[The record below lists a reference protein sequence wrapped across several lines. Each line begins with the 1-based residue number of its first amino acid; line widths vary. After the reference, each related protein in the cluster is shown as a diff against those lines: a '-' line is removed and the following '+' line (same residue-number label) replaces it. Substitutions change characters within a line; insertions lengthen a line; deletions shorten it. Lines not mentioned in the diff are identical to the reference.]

1 MRRWLV
7 WTLLVVSVAL
17 GATDAEAQFRYLC
30 FGDSITLGN
39 YDDDYDPDLGY
50 PGRLAFGSRLNCPA
64 ANCEVINK
72 GKSGEKT
79 PGGLTRIDNVLNNF
93 PSHVLLLMEGT
104 NDIFVEY
111 DKDYPAWSFE
121 TMVFNLKEMARKAE
135 DRGTDAVHASIIRFH
150 KDADAAAWQ
159 FQDVEDLR
167 NELATEATAEGRY
180 FVDIYNVLCPDGDDV
195 HGHTQNECFNLH
207 YPPVP
212 EEDDRGH
219 PNGWGYDMMADAF
232 YNVITWKPVPGAP
245 ATDSPKD
252 TISTSTPTFTW
263 TRESPVRATW
273 YRLQVDDSVGTV
285 LDIWLKAADYCGGSS
300 CSASSIVTLGTGS
313 HSWRVRGR
321 NPKGTGNWSSSR
333 SFTVSVSA
341 AVFQDSFES
350 GNTSAWS
357 ASLP

>member
-50 PGRLAFGSRLNCPA
+50 PGRLAFGSRLNCFA

-111 DKDYPAWSFE
+111 DKDYPPWSFE

-135 DRGTDAVHASIIRFH
+135 DRGTDAVHASISWFNPGGTH
-150 KDADAAAWQ
+150 GTSKNGE
-159 FQDVEDLR
+159 VGDLR
-167 NELATEATAEGRY
+167 DEMASAASANGRY
-180 FVDIYNVLCPDGDDV
+180 FVDIWNVLCPTGLDV
-195 HGHTQNECFNLH
+195 HGHTQAQCFNLH
-207 YPPVP
+207 YPPAP
-212 EEDDRGH
+212 AEDDRGH
-219 PNGWGYDMMADAF
+219 PNGSGYDMVADEF
-232 YNVITWKPVPGAP
+232 FDEITSVPVPGAP
-245 ATDSPKD
+245 ATVNPKN
-252 TISTSTPTFTW
+252 TISTSPPTFTW

-285 LDIWLKAADYCGGSS
+285 LDTWLKAADYCGGSS
-300 CSASSIVTLGTGS
+300 CSASSIVTLANGS
-313 HSWRVRGR
+313 HSWRVGGR

-341 AVFQDSFES
+341 AIFQDGFES

-357 ASLP
+357 SSLP